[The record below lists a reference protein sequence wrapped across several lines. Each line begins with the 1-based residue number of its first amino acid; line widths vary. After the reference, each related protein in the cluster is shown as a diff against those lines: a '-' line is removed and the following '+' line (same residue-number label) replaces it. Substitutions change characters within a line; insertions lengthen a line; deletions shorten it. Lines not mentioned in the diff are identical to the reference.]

1 MLSYQH
7 EYHAGNFADVHKHLC
22 LRVLFE
28 SLLKKDKP
36 FCFID
41 CHAGSGRYDLQ
52 SPEARKTGESATGI
66 ANIWGQEEFSG
77 TTAAYLDAVTSL
89 NPDGI
94 LHHYP
99 GSPELARQWMRPQ
112 DAAILFELHPQAQ
125 QALRRHFGYDRRF
138 SLHARDC
145 YEGLPAL
152 VPPAIKRGLVLLDP
166 SYEIKE
172 EYQQVVELVARAQ
185 RRWANAIYA
194 LWYPLLPAARH
205 RDLLRGLKQSGTGNI
220 LVSEMAI
227 SAPQDTGGMYGSGL
241 AIVNPPWQADDAME
255 ALLPGVCTLL
265 GGNGARASQQW
276 LVKKS

>member
-52 SPEARKTGESATGI
+52 SPEANKTGEFAKGI
-66 ANIWGQEEFSG
+66 ANIWGRREFPDS
-77 TTAAYLDAVTSL
+77 TAAYLAAVTSL
-89 NPDGI
+89 NPDGL

-99 GSPELARQWMRPQ
+99 GSPELARQWLRPQ

-125 QALRRHFGYDRRF
+125 QVLRRHFGSDHRF
-138 SLHARDC
+138 SLHARDS

-172 EYQQVVELVARAQ
+172 EYQQVVELVTRAQ

-194 LWYPLLPAARH
+194 IWYPLLPAGRH
-205 RDLLRGLKQSGTGNI
+205 RELLRRLKQSGMKKI
-220 LVSEMAI
+220 LVSEWTI
-227 SAPQDTGGMYGSGL
+227 SEPGDTGGMYGSGL
-241 AIVNPPWQADDAME
+241 AIVNTPWQADE
-255 ALLPGVCTLL
+255 ALEAALPGVCTLL
-265 GGNGARASQQW
+265 GGDEARSSLQW
-276 LVKKS
+276 LVKKP